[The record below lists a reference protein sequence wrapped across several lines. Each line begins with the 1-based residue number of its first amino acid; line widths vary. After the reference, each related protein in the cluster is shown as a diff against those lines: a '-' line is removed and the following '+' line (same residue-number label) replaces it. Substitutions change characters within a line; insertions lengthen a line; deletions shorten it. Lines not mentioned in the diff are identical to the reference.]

1 MEFTTELGFTI
12 AFAIVMILALVGN
25 LLLIYIVWNTPETRG
40 LTSFLFVNMAV
51 ADLLVAV
58 IQMPL
63 SMAHFYSTGMTGVA
77 GDLFCKFFNYL
88 LQVSMTASI
97 LSLVVM
103 AFDRYFAV
111 IHPLRRN
118 IWFRRSKI
126 ILPVIWVPS
135 CTLMAVNLASYE
147 ANYGK
152 CFYMEKYI
160 PSVILLTYL
169 LVINYV
175 LPLAIISYLYIKIT
189 RKIWFHEFPG
199 QHEISRNLADDQIPK
214 KKVLRTLIIVVL
226 VFAVCWLPMQVLQMD
241 YVVTERIKWHPAAI
255 YFASWL
261 SQANSAINP
270 WLYILLNGKMNGAF
284 RRMIRSQSV
293 RSRAFSNTSQSTT
306 AVSFLRNDCLEDTAV

>member
-1 MEFTTELGFTI
+1 
-12 AFAIVMILALVGN
+12 MILTLVGN

-77 GDLFCKFFNYL
+77 GDLFF
-88 LQVSMTASI
+88 
-97 LSLVVM
+97 
-103 AFDRYFAV
+103 
-111 IHPLRRN
+111 
-118 IWFRRSKI
+118 
-126 ILPVIWVPS
+126 
-135 CTLMAVNLASYE
+135 
-147 ANYGK
+147 
-152 CFYMEKYI
+152 
-160 PSVILLTYL
+160 
-169 LVINYV
+169 
-175 LPLAIISYLYIKIT
+175 
-189 RKIWFHEFPG
+189 
-199 QHEISRNLADDQIPK
+199 
-214 KKVLRTLIIVVL
+214 
-226 VFAVCWLPMQVLQMD
+226 CWLPMQVLQMD
-241 YVVTERIKWHPAAI
+241 YVVTARIKWHPAAI

-284 RRMIRSQSV
+284 RRMIGSQSV